1 MGEAVADALG
11 LEDGVPLVVGMGEQ
25 RRGQAALTTV
35 GPGVAEPADHSRAPR
50 IAIAGMRKEA
60 RLTCCLVRRTLAID
74 RLWQGDPRF
83 QPLVSRLVVLLEVE
97 NQPVRGGQIPN

>member
-1 MGEAVADALG
+1 VGEAVADALG
-11 LEDGVPLVVGMGEQ
+11 LEDGVPLVVGVREQ
-25 RRGQAALTTV
+25 RIQAALTTV
-35 GPGVAEPADHSRAPR
+35 GPGVAEPADYSRAPR